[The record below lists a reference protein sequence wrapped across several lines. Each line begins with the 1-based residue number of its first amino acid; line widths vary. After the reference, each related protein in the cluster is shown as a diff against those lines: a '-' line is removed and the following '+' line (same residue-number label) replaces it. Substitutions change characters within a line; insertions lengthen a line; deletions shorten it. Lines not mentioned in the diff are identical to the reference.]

1 MCFFFRKLSER
12 IVCRTSEWS
21 TDPQTHRGVKCRA
34 TSEAENI
41 EVKECQNVISSK
53 VWQLKEV
60 EERLRAA
67 IKTIDIRV
75 TPEQFRRKPM

>member
-1 MCFFFRKLSER
+1 MYLSENFQNELFVVVEHR
-12 IVCRTSEWS
+12 P
-21 TDPQTHRGVKCRA
+21 TDLRGVKCRA

-60 EERLRAA
+60 EERLRNA
-67 IKTIDIRV
+67 IKTINIRV
-75 TPEQFRRKPM
+75 TIEQFRRKPM

>member
-1 MCFFFRKLSER
+1 MYLSENFQNELF
-12 IVCRTSEWS
+12 VALQSGA
-21 TDPQTHRGVKCRA
+21 PTHRGVNCRG
-34 TSEAENI
+34 TSEPENI